1 MPLESTMICLDNS
14 EWMRNGDYIPSRLE
28 AQHDAANLLCGTK
41 TQANP
46 ESTVGVLAMAGK
58 SVQVLAS
65 PTDNMGTLLSA
76 IHRIK
81 IGGSMKLANAIQ
93 VAQLALKH
101 RRNKTGGQRVVVF
114 IGSPI
119 EEDEKQ
125 LTKIGKLLKKNNIAV
140 DVVSMGDLDANAAK
154 LQAFV
159 DAASSNNN
167 SHLVTVPAG
176 VLPSDVLVSS
186 PVLHGDDGA
195 AAAASSGGGG
205 GNDAFAE
212 YGGVDPSMDPELALV
227 RMNCDTFV
235 T

>member
-1 MPLESTMICLDNS
+1 
-14 EWMRNGDYIPSRLE
+14 MRNGDYIPSRLE

-58 SVQVLAS
+58 RCREVGAGADCCWLQ
-65 PTDNMGTLLSA
+65 
-76 IHRIK
+76 
-81 IGGSMKLANAIQ
+81 
-93 VAQLALKH
+93 
-101 RRNKTGGQRVVVF
+101 
-114 IGSPI
+114 
-119 EEDEKQ
+119 
-125 LTKIGKLLKKNNIAV
+125 IAV
-140 DVVSMGDLDANAAK
+140 DVVSMGELGANTAK

-195 AAAASSGGGG
+195 AAAAAASSGGG

-227 RMNCDTFV
+227 HM
-235 T
+235 